1 MTRNLKYKRQ
11 RSNMDVVDVYPD
23 SIVDQ
28 CCLTIKQQI
37 DRFKMTGEI
46 PHAGDYQYV
55 DDADNRTPI
64 DNYMSDPVDI
74 SEKVEIVNGIVN
86 EVNEKNRLA
95 METAKQESANN
106 STSVEDKST
115 EKAE

>member
-1 MTRNLKYKRQ
+1 MIRNLKYKRQ
-11 RSNMDVVDVYPD
+11 RSNLDVIEEYPD
-23 SIVDQ
+23 SVVDQ
-28 CCLTIKQQI
+28 ECLTIKQQI

-55 DDADNRTPI
+55 DDADNRTSI

-74 SEKVEIVNGIVN
+74 AEKVEIVNGIVN
-86 EVNEKNRLA
+86 DINEKNRLA
-95 METAKQESANN
+95 METVKSESANN
-106 STSVEDKST
+106 STGVEDKST

>member
-1 MTRNLKYKRQ
+1 MIRNLKYKRQ
-11 RSNMDVVDVYPD
+11 RSNLDVIDVYPD
-23 SIVDQ
+23 SVVDQ

-74 SEKVEIVNGIVN
+74 SEKVKLVNSIVN
-86 EVNEKNRLA
+86 EVNEKNRLSA
-95 METAKQESANN
+95 QTDKTESANN
-106 STSVEDKST
+106 STSVEEKST

>member
-1 MTRNLKYKRQ
+1 MIRNLKYKRQ
-11 RSNMDVVDVYPD
+11 RSNLDVIDVYPG
-23 SIVDQ
+23 SVVDQ

-55 DDADNRTPI
+55 DDADSRTPI

-74 SEKVEIVNGIVN
+74 SEKVDFVNSIVN
-86 EVNEKNRLA
+86 EVNEKNRLSA
-95 METAKQESANN
+95 QTDKTESANN
-106 STSVEDKST
+106 STSVEEKST